1 MRQGFSPSR
10 LLLVGC
16 AAPAAAFF
24 AAFWLVPVALLVALP
39 ASKGWGTYFAV
50 LTNSR
55 YLQSLLQTLGL
66 SLTVTLA
73 TLLLG
78 ALVGITLARQ
88 RFVQGLCGGIPQLD
102 KSLLAFL
109 DALIAQTGSTR
120 EMQDRRDTWQRYR
133 DQRQAWAR
141 AVAGAWQKAL
151 NAPAAPMAQTLASGP
166 ELTLALVDDDVVENK
181 IVASRMALAV
191 MESVGSVFD
200 PVRER
205 TQQLEGQELSSQD
218 ILRPEACCQLLVE
231 QWVGSKLLRVDLQ
244 AVLLA

>member
-1 MRQGFSPSR
+1 MPLPPNPPSN
-10 LLLVGC
+10 
-16 AAPAAAFF
+16 P
-24 AAFWLVPVALLVALP
+24 
-39 ASKGWGTYFAV
+39 
-50 LTNSR
+50 
-55 YLQSLLQTLGL
+55 
-66 SLTVTLA
+66 LA
-73 TLLLG
+73 
-78 ALVGITLARQ
+78 TLARQ

-109 DALIAQTGSTR
+109 DALMAQTGSTR

-218 ILRPEACCQLLVE
+218 ILRPEA
-231 QWVGSKLLRVDLQ
+231 
-244 AVLLA
+244 